1 MHTYPEK
8 IENQDTA
15 DVACDSYHK
24 WREDVELLRNLGVNH
39 YRFSISWS
47 RIFPD
52 GLANNITVNTEGV
65 TYYRSLLEV
74 SHTITNYEQQ
84 KCFTYRL

>member
-8 IENQDTA
+8 IENHDTA

-24 WREDVELLRNLGVNH
+24 WREDVELLKNLGINH
-39 YRFSISWS
+39 YRLSISWS

-52 GLANNITVNTEGV
+52 GLANNMTLNTEGV
-65 TYYRSLLEV
+65 AYYRSLLEV
-74 SHTITNYEQQ
+74 SFILSTNENHSTV
-84 KCFTYRL
+84 FLT